1 MKLFFRTLLLL
12 VAFNNSSF
20 AQQMPSPD
28 ENIPFLVTF
37 SKSSDKTWGDDDNI
51 QIYFFSIPQ
60 DIKTPF
66 YIRIF
71 DADNGGKYDENRNG
85 FNSKTKFSVYGGK
98 GAHSNPASKE
108 KDPKG
113 NYNSGILLN
122 TKTFGEDAAYD
133 DKWFNFGPINPTEGE
148 LQPEM
153 GYVFK
158 LVVEGNEGDDGNLY
172 RLSLS
177 SSKDDNVKVEGGN
190 ILTYEYCFRTSDN
203 AGSVS
208 HLYPFVTKGII
219 SVTIDVFDYDDE
231 GLIRIISVSKKGE
244 NTKLEKQE
252 NREISKHTIS
262 SDEINTSL
270 DVQFIKNKP
279 SKNNNITV
287 SITNQ
292 VGESLAFYT
301 VPIGGVPKYKYVIKV
316 NKSK

>member
-1 MKLFFRTLLLL
+1 MKRFFNVLLFTL
-12 VAFNNSSF
+12 VFNNSF
-20 AQQMPSPD
+20 YGQIMPSPY

-66 YIRIF
+66 YIRIY

-85 FNSKTKFSVYGGK
+85 FNSKTKYSVYGGK
-98 GAHSNPASKE
+98 GAHSNTASKE
-108 KDPKG
+108 TDPNG

-122 TKTFGEDAAYD
+122 TKTFGEDPQND

-148 LQPEM
+148 LQTEV
-153 GYVFK
+153 GYLFK
-158 LVVEGNEGDDGNLY
+158 LVVEGTDGDDGNLY

-177 SSKDDNVKVEGGN
+177 SQKDDNVKVEGGN
-190 ILTYEYCFRTSDN
+190 IFTYEYCFRTSDA

-231 GLIRIISVSKKGE
+231 GIIRIISVAKKGE
-244 NTKLEKQE
+244 VTKLEKSE
-252 NREISKHTIS
+252 NREKSIHKIVD
-262 SDEINTSL
+262 DEINTSL
-270 DVQFIKNKP
+270 DVQFIKNKV

-292 VGESLAFYT
+292 VGGSLAFYAM
-301 VPIGGVPKYKYVIKV
+301 PIGGVPKYKYRIKV
-316 NKSK
+316 SK